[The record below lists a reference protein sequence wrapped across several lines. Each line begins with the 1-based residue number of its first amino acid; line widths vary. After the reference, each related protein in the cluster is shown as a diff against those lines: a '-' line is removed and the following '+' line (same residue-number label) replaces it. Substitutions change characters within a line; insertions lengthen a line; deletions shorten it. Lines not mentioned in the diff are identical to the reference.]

1 MKTSVTENY
10 YKTTISHLFKIGDVV
25 YFIASDDRSPWMVV
39 GIVAKP
45 GTLIY
50 DLSTEGGMTTTA
62 YEFELT
68 QDKY

>member
-1 MKTSVTENY
+1 MKTSVTENHY
-10 YKTTISHLFKIGDVV
+10 RTSINHLFKIGDVV
-25 YFIASDDRSPWMVV
+25 YFIASDNRRPWMVT
-39 GIVAKP
+39 GIVVKP

-50 DLSTEGGMTTTA
+50 DLSTESGITTTA